1 MVFSEI
7 KNSNFGISNTPFPLI
22 NSVLIGLQ
30 EGRVF
35 SDDGIYFIIHK
46 SGFSY
51 LTFKVDID
59 YQQILDFFI
68 QWDQLPDYFHLYDAT
83 QELIRISKE
92 NSDRINTRLRKRV
105 QLKFSNGQL
114 LPAYSIL
121 PRFTF
126 TDQPETILKIC
137 PSSIFHWTINSGIQ
151 KLIFWRMVWIYPK

>member
-59 YQQILDFFI
+59 YQQMLDFFI

-83 QELIRISKE
+83 Q
-92 NSDRINTRLRKRV
+92 N
-105 QLKFSNGQL
+105 
-114 LPAYSIL
+114 
-121 PRFTF
+121 
-126 TDQPETILKIC
+126 
-137 PSSIFHWTINSGIQ
+137 
-151 KLIFWRMVWIYPK
+151 